1 MRQMRSPLA
10 TSSSSDRP
18 PSNSEARRCIGAS
31 LSTMNSALS
40 LELGREFAAGEFAT
54 SRNARN
60 ARRSGSVCVMI
71 FTKETYDLRFR
82 LTHADRPSAAIA
94 VAAVQSP
101 ESPM

>member
-1 MRQMRSPLA
+1 
-10 TSSSSDRP
+10 
-18 PSNSEARRCIGAS
+18 
-31 LSTMNSALS
+31 MNSALS

-60 ARRSGSVCVMI
+60 VRRSGSACVMI

-82 LTHADRPSAAIA
+82 LTHRPDRPSAAIA